1 MIKYTIGGF
10 IIGVILSG
18 IIGTLTIP
26 NYVNNQR
33 MQGENDGM
41 LNAKSEI
48 LHKIEKY
55 FDTYGDSEHEEI
67 LFNLKT
73 TSVMIVKSNDSYT
86 LKVDE

>member
-18 IIGTLTIP
+18 IIGTLTIL

-48 LHKIEKY
+48 LHKIEKC
-55 FDTYGDSEHEEI
+55 FDEFNGSDYEEI
-67 LFNLKT
+67 LFKLKT
-73 TSVMIVKSNDSYT
+73 TSVIIVKSNESYT
-86 LKVDE
+86 LKVNE

>member
-26 NYVNNQR
+26 NYVHNQR

-41 LNAKSEI
+41 LNAKHKI
-48 LHKIEKY
+48 LNSIEKY
-55 FDTYGDSEHEEI
+55 FDEFDGSEYEEL